1 MAAKGGS
8 SERRFDLRSAPGP
21 LPAQLAGTARSSR
34 ARRLRRLREH
44 HSRHQL
50 VTLRHG
56 ARSRL
61 ALPRAHVSAQR
72 GARQA
77 RPPLQRYARKPA
89 DRHHRLGGRH
99 SPVAAARPR
108 FFAQS
113 RADAAR
119 LGGARARRAAA
130 HVSSG
135 HRRDPVR
142 QGGRLRCAC
151 RSAGAD
157 RRIARIPLQAGRRGS
172 RGNVDEAGRGRA
184 RDRLAVPLGRHHG
197 RAAAD
202 HAALHRLLRLSAR
215 LQPAQLGAGRAGR
228 RRRHRRNAI
237 HRVPAVR
244 LRLRADHRHRD
255 HRRGD
260 DRRDRIRLD
269 AEAVPV
275 SAPVATAPV
284 AAPLRQWH
292 RFTVTERLLRSTFYV
307 VTVIAIVWSIQSI
320 EIIPEFLYDAPQQTL
335 DLFARMWPID
345 WAWYPKVVHAALIE
359 TLHTATLGTIL
370 AVILASM
377 VALLAARNLTHSAV
391 LNLLARFILVAT
403 RSIHAIVWALFF
415 VAVFGP
421 GALAGTLA
429 IAVHSIGFTGKFL
442 SEAIEEAKPGQIEA
456 LTAAGAP
463 PLAVLLK
470 GYWPQVKPAFL
481 AISLFR
487 WDINV
492 RESAVL
498 GLVGGGGLGVALD
511 TALSN
516 LYWDQVGLVLVVIFA
531 VVIVAEIGTAWIRSR
546 II

>member
-1 MAAKGGS
+1 M
-8 SERRFDLRSAPGP
+8 
-21 LPAQLAGTARSSR
+21 
-34 ARRLRRLREH
+34 
-44 HSRHQL
+44 
-50 VTLRHG
+50 
-56 ARSRL
+56 
-61 ALPRAHVSAQR
+61 
-72 GARQA
+72 
-77 RPPLQRYARKPA
+77 
-89 DRHHRLGGRH
+89 
-99 SPVAAARPR
+99 
-108 FFAQS
+108 
-113 RADAAR
+113 
-119 LGGARARRAAA
+119 
-130 HVSSG
+130 
-135 HRRDPVR
+135 
-142 QGGRLRCAC
+142 
-151 RSAGAD
+151 
-157 RRIARIPLQAGRRGS
+157 
-172 RGNVDEAGRGRA
+172 
-184 RDRLAVPLGRHHG
+184 
-197 RAAAD
+197 
-202 HAALHRLLRLSAR
+202 
-215 LQPAQLGAGRAGR
+215 
-228 RRRHRRNAI
+228 
-237 HRVPAVR
+237 
-244 LRLRADHRHRD
+244 
-255 HRRGD
+255 
-260 DRRDRIRLD
+260 
-269 AEAVPV
+269 
-275 SAPVATAPV
+275 SAPVATTPV

-370 AVILASM
+370 AVILAGLVSLM
-377 VALLAARNLTHSAV
+377 VARNITRSILLNTIG
-391 LNLLARFILVAT
+391 RFILVAT

-442 SEAIEEAKPGQIEA
+442 SEAIEEAKPGPIEA